1 MKEFVITLENRPG
14 SMAECCEAIG
24 NAGINILGGAGIG
37 GSVSTAVIV
46 TEDESG
52 TSAALD
58 SAGVSF
64 TTRDLNTVVLE
75 DYPGSLGVFMRSLAE
90 NNINLGSIHIMK
102 TDEKGVH
109 IGYSTD

>member
-1 MKEFVITLENRPG
+1 MKEFLVTLEDRPG

-37 GSVSTAVIV
+37 GSVSAAVIV
-46 TEDESG
+46 TGDEEG
-52 TSAALD
+52 TAAALD

-64 TTRDLNTVVLE
+64 TTRDLRTVVLH
-75 DYPGSLGVFMRSLAE
+75 DSPGSLGTFMRSLAE
-90 NNINLGSIHIMK
+90 NNINLASIHIMK
-102 TDEKGVH
+102 SDEEGVH